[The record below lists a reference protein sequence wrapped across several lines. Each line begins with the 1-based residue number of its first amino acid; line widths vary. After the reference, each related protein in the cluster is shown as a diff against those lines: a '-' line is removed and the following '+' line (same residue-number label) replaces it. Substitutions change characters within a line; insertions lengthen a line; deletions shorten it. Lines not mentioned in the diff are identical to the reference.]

1 MFESEQDREYQDGV
15 NESEWQDPANWWAG
29 LLYYSPRDDRV
40 FVPKQVPS
48 FGATINL
55 GRPVGLAI
63 VLAIPVLLIGLVVAA
78 VLRRMH

>member
-1 MFESEQDREYQDGV
+1 MSFRLDGNREYQDGV

-55 GRPVGLAI
+55 GRPLGLAI
-63 VLAIPVLLIGLVVAA
+63 ALAFPVLLMGIAIVAA
-78 VLRRMH
+78 RAR